1 MRIEKRKTKN
11 LIRMQ
16 ELRILKQIIQR
27 ELQECQKKK
36 QKNNQKKKIQKEN
49 LKNLGKN
56 NTILKDLE

>member
-16 ELRILKQIIQR
+16 ELRTLKQIIQR

-49 LKNLGKN
+49 
-56 NTILKDLE
+56 